1 MATLARNED
10 TCGGLGT
17 AEPSALDAARFLSV
31 KKRVRVIDELERVR
45 PDLEDALT
53 AIGEGRVLVDGRPV
67 TNPGSRIPRGAAVV
81 VREPVALRGSVK
93 LRSALDA
100 FGVDVSGRVALD
112 VGAAAGGFVVVLLER
127 GARRVYAVDAG
138 HGQLLGSLRQDPRVV
153 NLERT
158 NVAEL
163 TREVVPEAVEVVTVD
178 VSYLSL
184 ADAVAQLDRVELAPG
199 AQLIGL
205 VKPMFELRLD
215 RAPSERGSLDRA
227 LELARG
233 GVEAAGWT
241 VRGTMDSPVTGAKG
255 TPELFIW
262 ARRAP

>member
-1 MATLARNED
+1 M
-10 TCGGLGT
+10 
-17 AEPSALDAARFLSV
+17 LDE
-31 KKRVRVIDELERVR
+31 IERLR
-45 PDLEDALT
+45 PDLEDALS
-53 AIGEGRVLVDGRPV
+53 AIVEGRVLVDGRPV

-112 VGAAAGGFVVVLLER
+112 VGSAAGGFVLVLLER

-153 NLERT
+153 VLERT

-163 TREVVPEAVEVVTVD
+163 GPGVVPEAVDVVTID
-178 VSYLSL
+178 VSYLPL
-184 ADAVAQLDRVELAPG
+184 AEAARQLDRVELAPG

-215 RAPSERGSLDRA
+215 HAPSDRPSLDGA
-227 LELARG
+227 MGLAVE
-233 GVEAAGWT
+233 GVSAAGWD
-241 VRGTMDSPVTGAKG
+241 VAGTMDSPVTGAKG
-255 TPELFIW
+255 APELFL
-262 ARRAP
+262 RACRSDGPRC